1 MVTAPGAARPRGLLA
16 VEVSGAGEPLV
27 LIHGLATT
35 ARIWSAVTPA
45 LVQSRRVVTLDLPG
59 FGASAPAGPGFELPR
74 VAERIARGVAARGV
88 HAPFDLVGHSLG
100 AAVALTLASARPRLV
115 RRLVLVAPA
124 GLMPVPWPASVLLPA
139 VAPGLH
145 AARRAVAPLAGWPW
159 GRRLLLGFTAAD
171 GGDLTLAQARLIID
185 ASAGAQRTAA
195 ALKTITSTDLRPQ
208 LRASPAPLGLLWGG
222 ADRTI
227 PARVAATLVRSRP
240 DAQLEIIEDAGHVVM
255 LERPAEFVAALE
267 RLLARLPKD

>member
-1 MVTAPGAARPRGLLA
+1 MSSRDFAPNLARGCRFGAIYRPSRRGTGRQIRSRPREQPNARPRSDRLNRPMVTAPGAARPRGLLA

-171 GGDLTLAQARLIID
+171 GG
-185 ASAGAQRTAA
+185 
-195 ALKTITSTDLRPQ
+195 
-208 LRASPAPLGLLWGG
+208 
-222 ADRTI
+222 
-227 PARVAATLVRSRP
+227 
-240 DAQLEIIEDAGHVVM
+240 
-255 LERPAEFVAALE
+255 
-267 RLLARLPKD
+267 